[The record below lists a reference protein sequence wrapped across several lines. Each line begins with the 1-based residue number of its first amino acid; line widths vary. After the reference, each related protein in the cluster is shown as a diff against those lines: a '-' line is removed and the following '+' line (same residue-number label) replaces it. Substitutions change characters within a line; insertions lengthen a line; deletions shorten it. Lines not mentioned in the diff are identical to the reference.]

1 MVMGTMIQGTT
12 VKRDAFGIARF
23 IADYKTTEQRRQ
35 EGKALRAKIPRESHA
50 EFEMAKDRTDPVKV
64 IKKSS
69 EGRLQHLIPIRYG
82 RMAKSVFA
90 FYRGTASLMAMD
102 LGTHP
107 DIRYPGPGLR
117 GLPPLQFRSVCH
129 P

>member
-1 MVMGTMIQGTT
+1 MIQGTT

-23 IADYKTTEQRRQ
+23 IAEYKTAEQRRQ

-90 FYRGTASLMAMD
+90 F
-102 LGTHP
+102 
-107 DIRYPGPGLR
+107 
-117 GLPPLQFRSVCH
+117 
-129 P
+129 